1 MGLQRSETVV
11 IHGHRLGHDL
21 DDSAIALA
29 GHPPVLFAV
38 NPVLNVEMDG
48 PPLGEL
54 PALPR
59 IEAAVNVVRRVVDR
73 GEIRDIDL
81 LQDGFQQV
89 MDALGI
95 IAVDTMLVFVDQP
108 DTSLL
113 SDANFVPHPVEHVA
127 APVVPIAAAL
137 GQVVTEHADVR
148 CVE

>member
-1 MGLQRSETVV
+1 MTGRSSGAAGRDGTTTSDCLARQARRKLRQIRNRRVNSAAGSNYRPRAAAGRAAAEQMGLQRSETAV

-59 IEAAVNVVRRVVDR
+59 IEAAVNVV
-73 GEIRDIDL
+73 
-81 LQDGFQQV
+81 
-89 MDALGI
+89 
-95 IAVDTMLVFVDQP
+95 
-108 DTSLL
+108 
-113 SDANFVPHPVEHVA
+113 
-127 APVVPIAAAL
+127 
-137 GQVVTEHADVR
+137 
-148 CVE
+148 